1 MAVSGAS
8 TPTNTV
14 SFAGKANNTG
24 SATALFLSLYAGEVL
39 TAFEQANVTYDKHII
54 KSIPHGVSTR
64 FPLVVNIMA
73 YYFSNCWNLL
83 TLRAKTISSKAF
95 CY

>member
-14 SFAGKANNTG
+14 SFTGKANNTG
-24 SATALFLSLYAGEVL
+24 SATELFLSLYAGEVL

-64 FPLVVNIMA
+64 FPLVQMGQ
-73 YYFSNCWNLL
+73 YLSNCWNLL
-83 TLRAKTISSKAF
+83 TLRAKTISSEAL